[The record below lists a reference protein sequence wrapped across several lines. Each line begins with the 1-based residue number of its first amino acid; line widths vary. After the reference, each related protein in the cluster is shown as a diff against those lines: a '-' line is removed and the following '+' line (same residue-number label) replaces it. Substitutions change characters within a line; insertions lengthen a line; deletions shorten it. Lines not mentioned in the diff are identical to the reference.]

1 MAHPGNTI
9 RLLGYDL
16 KEFKIKETE
25 ESWDLSLHITH

>member
-1 MAHPGNTI
+1 MLCVKMAHPGNTI

-25 ESWDLSLHITH
+25 ES